1 MIRVIALGTIA
12 LLPGLVAAPAGA
24 TCKCRA
30 RNVVAMEGQTVCI
43 VTPSGPRL
51 ARCDKVTNVTSW
63 TMLGGCP
70 SARNGATHP
79 LLAQSSAVW
88 H

>member
-1 MIRVIALGTIA
+1 MIRVIALATIA
-12 LLPGLVAAPAGA
+12 LVPGLVAEAAGA
-24 TCKCRA
+24 PCRCRA
-30 RNVVAMEGQTVCI
+30 RNVVATEGQTVCI

-70 SARNGATHP
+70 SARSGQP
-79 LLAQSSAVW
+79 SPVLAQSSALL